1 MTIEDDIAF
10 LERVPTLH
18 LLSRQALRILAIGA
32 QSRYV
37 HGGEILFNAGEEAE
51 GGYVVQEGSFNLMP
65 ESAGEE
71 KAAVVGPCTLSGEVA
86 LFTESQRMATATALE
101 PSTVRL
107 TRPATP
113 KTAVSDRPFDNSY
126 DVDVEQ
132 AAACG
137 HRDGSASPRILRG
150 GWSEGTVSAFQRR
163 TAPAARS
170 R

>member
-71 KAAVVGPCTLSGEVA
+71 KAAVVGPCTLLGEVA

-101 PSTVRL
+101 PSTVLLISRPLFLKMLDSFPESARKLRDAFAGRL
-107 TRPATP
+107 DQSTQEICDLR
-113 KTAVSDRPFDNSY
+113 AVLDSY
-126 DVDVEQ
+126 E
-132 AAACG
+132 
-137 HRDGSASPRILRG
+137 
-150 GWSEGTVSAFQRR
+150 
-163 TAPAARS
+163 
-170 R
+170 

>member
-65 ESAGEE
+65 ESSDEN
-71 KAAVVGPCTLSGEVA
+71 KAAVVGPCTLLGEVA

-101 PSTVRL
+101 PSTVLRIP
-107 TRPATP
+107 RPLFVKMLEGFPDAASKLRDIMSRRIDQSSRDIDTVRGVLDAQQP
-113 KTAVSDRPFDNSY
+113 K
-126 DVDVEQ
+126 
-132 AAACG
+132 
-137 HRDGSASPRILRG
+137 
-150 GWSEGTVSAFQRR
+150 
-163 TAPAARS
+163 
-170 R
+170 

>member
-71 KAAVVGPCTLSGEVA
+71 KAAVVGPCTLLGEVA
-86 LFTESQRMATATALE
+86 LFTESQRMATATYGVLVSLE
-101 PSTVRL
+101 PALATIIGIVML
-107 TRPATP
+107 GQQPTPA
-113 KTAVSDRPFDNSY
+113 
-126 DVDVEQ
+126 E
-132 AAACG
+132 AAAVVLVVVASVG
-137 HRDGSASPRILRG
+137 ASRSAG
-150 GWSEGTVSAFQRR
+150 
-163 TAPAARS
+163 AAVAADVGDP
-170 R
+170 